1 MVNNTRR
8 RLLCNPLNSIHRRSL
23 NDAQKAE
30 YINAVL
36 CLASSP
42 AKECIYPE
50 VQTRFDEFQAYHI
63 QQVRNIHAVVSQ
75 FTSDAMLVS
84 QSMSARDNFYPGTG
98 ILCSNTKTLSGMNAD
113 IRDVL
118 RAYFNLRFAVLPLMI
133 HILST
138 ATGTGL

>member
-1 MVNNTRR
+1 MTLRR
-8 RLLCNPLNSIHRRSL
+8 RITSTQFSVLRQVRPKSASTQKCKRASTSSRRIISSKSETFTLLS
-23 NDAQKAE
+23 
-30 YINAVL
+30 V
-36 CLASSP
+36 SSP
-42 AKECIYPE
+42 E
-50 VQTRFDEFQAYHI
+50 
-63 QQVRNIHAVVSQ
+63 
-75 FTSDAMLVS
+75 SDAMLVS

-118 RAYFNLRFAVLPLMI
+118 RAYFNLRFAVLPFMI